1 MLIFPDFVQY
11 IVAEF
16 SVIESAHRHNIVRLI
31 DEFGEHRESRIIELY
46 NSLRDSEESTAKI
59 TDFTPI
65 FTYRMVREAL
75 QEEYRIASPY

>member
-1 MLIFPDFVQY
+1 MLIFPGFVQY

-16 SVIESAHRHNIVRLI
+16 SVIDSAHRHNILRLI
-31 DEFGEHRESRIIELY
+31 DEFGESRQNRIIELY
-46 NSLRDSEESTAKI
+46 SSLRDSEESTAKI

-75 QEEYRIASPY
+75 EEESRIASPY

>member
-1 MLIFPDFVQY
+1 MLISPKLMQY

-31 DEFGEHRESRIIELY
+31 DEFGENRQNRVIELY

-65 FTYRMVREAL
+65 FTYRLVREAL

>member
-1 MLIFPDFVQY
+1 MLISLDFMQY

-16 SVIESAHRHNIVRLI
+16 SVIDSAHRHNILRLI
-31 DEFGEHRESRIIELY
+31 DEFGESRQDRITALY
-46 NSLRDSEESTAKI
+46 NNLRDSEESTAKI

-65 FTYRMVREAL
+65 FTYRLVREAL

>member
-1 MLIFPDFVQY
+1 MQY

-16 SVIESAHRHNIVRLI
+16 SVIESAHRQNIVRLI
-31 DEFGEHRESRIIELY
+31 DEFGENRQNRVIELY

>member
-1 MLIFPDFVQY
+1 MFIFPKIMHY

-31 DEFGEHRESRIIELY
+31 DEFGESRESRITELY

-65 FTYRMVREAL
+65 FTYRLVREAL
-75 QEEYRIASPY
+75 QEESRIASPY